1 MHNRISSV
9 GTIDLVVE
17 HGVEQDAEAELAA
30 RTIGLQ
36 RQLGLEVHVEGETSE
51 HLLCKVRLNFYN
63 LLHAVSGDLLLVGGD
78 GVGGPKELVVEAA
91 VLPVDE
97 AACEPSRHARL
108 LYGLGQSVTEFIA
121 LLIVNVF
128 LLKLK

>member
-1 MHNRISSV
+1 M
-9 GTIDLVVE
+9 E

-51 HLLCKVRLNFYN
+51 DLSQSQGYPGLQSVICT
-63 LLHAVSGDLLLVGGD
+63 DLLLVGGD
-78 GVGGPKELVVEAA
+78 GVWGPKELVVEAA

-121 LLIVNVF
+121 LLT
-128 LLKLK
+128 LSP